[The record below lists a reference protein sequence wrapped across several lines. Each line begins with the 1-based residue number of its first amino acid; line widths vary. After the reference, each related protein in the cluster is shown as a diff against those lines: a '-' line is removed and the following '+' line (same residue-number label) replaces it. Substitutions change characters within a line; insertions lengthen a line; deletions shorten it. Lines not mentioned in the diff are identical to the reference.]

1 MEKCT
6 NETFNFFFFFNTD
19 KTTNFPLK
27 LSVTDIDGQNRT
39 NYRVGEYLKFVLDFE
54 STRNVK
60 AVIQSCEAT
69 SDGSRNEYSLVYNRY
84 VFKN

>member
-1 MEKCT
+1 M
-6 NETFNFFFFFNTD
+6 
-19 KTTNFPLK
+19 
-27 LSVTDIDGQNRT
+27 DGQNRT

-69 SDGSRNEYSLVYNRY
+69 SDGSANDYNLIEKY
-84 VFKN
+84 DIFSWC